1 MFVYKPTGCGFESS
15 YSHVDTFNLALN
27 SNFAK
32 LKAEVDKMDVDRLKT
47 VSFVLS
53 KVSIVVNNGVDKKT
67 LCDKLV
73 SKINN
78 IYTSGLF

>member
-1 MFVYKPTGCGFESS
+1 MFVYKPTGCGVESS
-15 YSHVDTFNLALN
+15 YSQIDTFNLALK
-27 SNFAK
+27 SNLAK

-67 LCDKLV
+67 LCDKFA
-73 SKINN
+73 KIYLSCKNK
-78 IYTSGLF
+78 